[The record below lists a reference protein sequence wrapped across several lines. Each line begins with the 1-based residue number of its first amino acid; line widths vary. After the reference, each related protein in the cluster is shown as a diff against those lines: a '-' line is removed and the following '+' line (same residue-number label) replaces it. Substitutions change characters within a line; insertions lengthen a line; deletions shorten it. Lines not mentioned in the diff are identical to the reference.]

1 MANDIEIIR
10 EVNAAL
16 ERSLRAECVDIAE
29 SEQDQAELDIG
40 NENQIRKSKF
50 QTCVESLW

>member
-29 SEQDQAELDIG
+29 SEQDQDELEIG

-50 QTCVESLW
+50 QTCVESL